1 MARVFLSASIKA
13 TWYGGHLMTEP
24 ITVEEVAAIGV
35 RLLIEE
41 LGTTRARQ
49 RMRREFARYKNEYRG
64 AGRGDG
70 SPLSD

>member
-1 MARVFLSASIKA
+1 MARVFLVASIKA
-13 TWYGGHLMTEP
+13 AWHGGHLVAEP
-24 ITVEEVAAIGV
+24 ITVEEVAAISV
-35 RLLIEE
+35 RLLVEE

-49 RMRREFARYKNEYRG
+49 RMRRELARYKNDYRG